1 MRDESADNVT
11 STLIGSNSN
20 AVLDVMNANFQM
32 HEAVHYPLYRAADL
46 LTATSTEASTVTY
59 SLSKRVLDIIVSG
72 ALLVLMGLAVRLES
86 EGPALYRQRRT
97 GLWGQPFTIYKLR
110 TMVISDDSV
119 HIRHASRDDPRVTR
133 IGSFLRRCSLDEL
146 PQLLNVL
153 KGDMSIVGPR
163 PHAVCHDDHYS
174 ALIPTYGDR
183 FRCKPGI
190 TGLAQISGFRGE
202 VRQLDSMA
210 NRVALDNIYIDQW
223 TLGLDIRILLS
234 TLPLMIGD
242 PQAF

>member
-1 MRDESADNVT
+1 M
-11 STLIGSNSN
+11 
-20 AVLDVMNANFQM
+20 MNANFKIPD
-32 HEAVHYPLYRAADL
+32 AVPYPLYRAADL
-46 LTATSTEASTVTY
+46 LTATSAEPSAVTY
-59 SLSKRVLDIIVSG
+59 SVSKRMVDIVVSG
-72 ALLVLMGLAVRLES
+72 ALLLLFLPLLLLVGLAVRLES

-97 GLWGQPFTIYKLR
+97 GLFGQPFTIYKLR
-110 TMVISDDSV
+110 TMVVTDDSGPV
-119 HIRHASRDDPRVTR
+119 RQASRDDPRVTR
-133 IGSFLRRCSLDEL
+133 LGSFLRRCSLDEL

-163 PHAVCHDDHYS
+163 PHALCHDDYYA

-183 FRCKPGI
+183 FRTKPGI

-223 TLGLDIRILLS
+223 SIALDLRILVN
-234 TLPLMIGD
+234 TLPLMMGD